1 MLPITTHDHTINY
14 MLLNIKMYFLRIT
27 LILFLLQTLSACQ
40 NFHFSG
46 CGCDDACT
54 QDEGFDPSADYGCES
69 CIKKNL
75 PDYCPAAAQPEDES
89 IDFIDYAKS
98 QNSVFFDFNSDK
110 IKNEATKRID
120 HMVYQLSKVTNVRV
134 ILYGYTDR
142 VGGEKYNR
150 SLSFRRANAVK
161 KKLIKSSV
169 IAENDI
175 IIREVGY
182 GKFDPFTSS
191 GTLPNNPRSRR
202 VDMYIINNNN

>member
-1 MLPITTHDHTINY
+1 
-14 MLLNIKMYFLRIT
+14 MYLRIT
-27 LILFLLQTLSACQ
+27 LILFLLCTITSCE
-40 NFHFSG
+40 NFRFSG
-46 CGCDDACT
+46 CGCDSDAT
-54 QDEGFDPSADYGCES
+54 QDEAFDSSADYGCES

-110 IKNEATKRID
+110 IKNEANKRIE

-150 SLSFRRANAVK
+150 TLSFRRANAVK
-161 KKLIKSSV
+161 KKLINSGV

-175 IIREVGY
+175 IIRDVGY
-182 GKFDPFTSS
+182 GKFDPLTPS

-202 VDMYIINNNN
+202 VDMYIINNND